1 MCYSA
6 QIERDWR
13 KYLRVMGPEASLNL
27 EDFIKK
33 YWWRQHEFP
42 SMKIPKAIDAWFADP
57 QSADQREV
65 AAFIE
70 DFNNNEVAKLER
82 EMFTQKKRLA
92 DAERSLQRKE
102 TKKALNDQRV
112 SSSKIEWA
120 LGKLNDIR
128 RTDLKPRDARIFP
141 GWFAPVIVS
150 ENGKPTVK
158 LMRYQCRPA
167 GKPKYYDTKY
177 PGTYNARRDNLA
189 GFWKDLFG
197 YQHGIMLAT
206 TFFENVSKHKV
217 EGRELGPDEKEEN
230 VVLEFKPRGLDTMY
244 VACLWSHWEEGGE
257 SLDSFAAITDEPP
270 GEVAAAGHDRCII
283 PIKEENIGAWLNPD
297 SKNLAAMQG
306 ILEDRAR
313 PYYEYRMAA

>member
-6 QIERDWR
+6 QIERDYR
-13 KYLRVMGPEASLNL
+13 KYLRVFGTEDPLSL

-42 SMKIPKAIDAWFADP
+42 SMKIPKAVDAWFSNPRDGDE
-57 QSADQREV
+57 QKL
-65 AAFIE
+65 AAMVE
-70 DFNNNEVAKLER
+70 AFNDGEITKLEQ
-82 EMFTQKKRLA
+82 EVFKQKKRLA
-92 DAERSLQRKE
+92 DAERALQVKE

-112 SSSKIEWA
+112 SSNKIEWA
-120 LGKLNDIR
+120 LGKLGDIK
-128 RTDLKPRDARIFP
+128 RTELKPKDTRMFP
-141 GWFAPVIVS
+141 GWFVPVLVM
-150 ENGKPTVK
+150 ENGKPGIK

-167 GKPKYYDTKY
+167 GKPKFYDTKY
-177 PGTYNARRDNLA
+177 PGTYNARRDNLG

-197 YQHGIMLAT
+197 FQHGIMLAT

-217 EGRELGPDEKEEN
+217 EGRELTEGEKEEN

-257 SLDSFAAITDEPP
+257 ALDSFAAITDEPP
-270 GEVAAAGHDRCII
+270 AEVAAAGHDRCII
-283 PIKEENIGAWLNPD
+283 PIKEENIAAWLNPD
-297 SKNLAAMQG
+297 PKNLDSMQA